1 MRVYKDGKHIP
12 MSVLTWG
19 DMGSPRTLVK
29 WDEDK
34 EATFPLDILRGRIT
48 APLEIA
54 QALGAKKS
62 LIAKLKIIVM
72 RNLRIFEEG
81 RAKFEKMHGY
91 VEANEKQGEEQ

>member
-1 MRVYKDGKHIP
+1 MRVYRRGKHIS
-12 MSVLTWG
+12 MSELTLD
-19 DMGSPRTLVK
+19 DMGSPWTHVN

-34 EATFPLDILRGRIT
+34 EATFPPAILRGRIT

-72 RNLRIFEEG
+72 RNLRIFKEG
-81 RAKFEKMHGY
+81 RAEFEKMHGY